1 MVQIESLYK
10 TFPEN
15 NTRVLDGV
23 SFSLPAGESMA
34 IIGPSGCGKTT
45 LLYVL
50 AGLVRPTSGSVRIN
64 GEQVKTSSRK
74 TAFILQD
81 FGLLPWRTVWQN
93 VCLGMKIQGRAPDA
107 VDETGERMLAT
118 LGLSHV
124 RGAYP
129 GSLSGGEKQRV
140 AIGRALSTEP
150 ELLLMDEP
158 FSSLDTLIR
167 ENLQNLMLKLWAEK
181 RLTTI
186 LVTHSVEEAVLL
198 GRTIL
203 ILSDRPAT
211 VREIVENSS
220 AGTPGYREEN
230 TYFDTCRR
238 IRRLIGHL

>member
-1 MVQIESLYK
+1 
-10 TFPEN
+10 
-15 NTRVLDGV
+15 
-23 SFSLPAGESMA
+23 MA

-64 GEQVKTSSRK
+64 GEQVKTPSRK

-93 VCLGMKIQGRAPDA
+93 VCLGMKIQGRTPDA
-107 VDETGERMLAT
+107 VDATGERMLAT

-124 RGAYP
+124 RDAYP

-167 ENLQNLMLKLWAEK
+167 ESLQNLMLKLWAEK

-211 VREIVENSS
+211 VREVVDNSS
-220 AGTPGYREEN
+220 AGAPGYREEN

>member
-50 AGLVRPTSGSVRIN
+50 AGLVRPTSGSVRVN
-64 GEQVKTSSRK
+64 GEQVKTPSRK

-93 VCLGMKIQGRAPDA
+93 VCLGMKIQGRTPDA
-107 VDETGERMLAT
+107 VDGTGERMLAT

-124 RGAYP
+124 RDAYP

-140 AIGRALSTEP
+140 AIGRALSAEP

-181 RLTTI
+181 HLTTI

-211 VREIVENSS
+211 VREVVDNAS
-220 AGTPGYREEN
+220 AGTPGYREEDI
-230 TYFDTCRR
+230 YFDTCRR

>member
-1 MVQIESLYK
+1 VVQIESLYK

-50 AGLVRPTSGSVRIN
+50 AGLVRPTSGSVRVN
-64 GEQVKTSSRK
+64 GEQVKTPSRK

-93 VCLGMKIQGRAPDA
+93 VCLGMKIQGRTPDA
-107 VDETGERMLAT
+107 VDGTGERMLAT

-124 RGAYP
+124 RDAYP

-181 RLTTI
+181 HLTTI

-211 VREIVENSS
+211 VREVVDNAS
-220 AGTPGYREEN
+220 AGTPGYREEDI
-230 TYFDTCRR
+230 YFDTCRR